1 MKLLMH
7 EVLQKVS
14 NAKTKKEKIALL
26 QEYNSQALRS
36 IMIINFDE
44 SVVSLLPPGT
54 PPYNSNEVPEG
65 TEHTRL
71 EQQVRLLHHFF
82 KGGSS
87 VKQAKREMMF
97 IQMLE
102 GLHEGEDDWPAL
114 EDHQSVCGGSIP
126 HYSVGR
132 SFLMGKGCKII
143 HRDCD
148 PSMCEDRSLPYT
160 AFMIEYREGG
170 ITKYDIAS
178 GPKQVDIFD
187 DYYDKYREDFVTMRQ
202 TEGRVNPKLW
212 QDPKKKK

>member
-14 NAKTKKEKIALL
+14 YAKTKKEKIELL

-36 IMIINFDE
+36 VLIVNFDE

-102 GLHEGEDDWPAL
+102 GLHSGEAEVLCLAKDKQIGKRWKITKACVEEAFP
-114 EDHQSVCGGSIP
+114 QIKWG
-126 HYSVGR
+126 GR
-132 SFLMGKGCKII
+132 S
-143 HRDCD
+143 
-148 PSMCEDRSLPYT
+148 
-160 AFMIEYREGG
+160 
-170 ITKYDIAS
+170 
-178 GPKQVDIFD
+178 
-187 DYYDKYREDFVTMRQ
+187 
-202 TEGRVNPKLW
+202 
-212 QDPKKKK
+212 